1 MDDSGVLVEVAADDF
16 TPILPQDSLAFFI
29 KLVEDR
35 NVVRSSPALQ
45 FVFSFRA
52 FLRHI
57 GQHDDLFPGVG
68 SMTR

>member
-1 MDDSGVLVEVAADDF
+1 MDDSGVLVEVAAHDF
-16 TPILPQDSLAFFI
+16 TPILPQDSITFFI

-35 NVVRSSPALQ
+35 NIVGGPPKIQ